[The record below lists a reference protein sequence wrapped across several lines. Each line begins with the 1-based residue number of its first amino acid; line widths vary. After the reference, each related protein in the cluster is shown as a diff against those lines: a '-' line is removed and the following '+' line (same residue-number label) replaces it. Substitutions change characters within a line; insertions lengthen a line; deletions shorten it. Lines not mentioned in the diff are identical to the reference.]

1 MILFPLQFC
10 LQNTHKV
17 TQTLALPLS
26 FLRTAFAHEG
36 FQSGLVSVHFA
47 SSTVTGITAFSQST
61 LWTELWSVDYV
72 ERLNRIKF
80 KFAIR

>member
-1 MILFPLQFC
+1 MLLLPLQFC

-17 TQTLALPLS
+17 TQSLALPLS

-47 SSTVTGITAFSQST
+47 SPTVTGITASINKLCGPS
-61 LWTELWSVDYV
+61 YGV
-72 ERLNRIKF
+72 EIT
-80 KFAIR
+80 